1 MFMKQRHQMVIKME
15 DKKNIIKGYL
25 IGQTL
30 NIVMD
35 NPKDIYALQNDET
48 LIILKANTAN
58 SDGINLEVE

>member
-1 MFMKQRHQMVIKME
+1 MVIKME